1 MGTVRMSAWLPLIE
15 YNSSMAKQ
23 QKLAI
28 IDAHALIHRA
38 YHALPPMS
46 TPEGIPTNA
55 AYGFT
60 SMLLKMVSQLKPTHV
75 VAAFDMKGPTFRHAE
90 YAEYKAN
97 RKAPSDDLIPQ
108 FEVVRD
114 IVRAFNIPVL
124 EKKGF
129 EADDVIG
136 TIAKQFGGT
145 MPIVIITGDNDAL
158 QLVTDTT
165 SVFSMKRGITDTILY
180 TPEVVQEIW
189 GFEPKFVPDY
199 KGLAGDSS
207 DNIKGVVGIG
217 AKTAKDLI
225 SQYGSLEEIIAHV
238 DNLSPRVQKRL
249 IGHESDAFTSR
260 KLATIH
266 RDVPVAFKLED
277 AVFKEYDMTRVRTL
291 FQKLGFKTLL
301 ARLPESNDGMQ
312 PTLDFGKQEVI
323 LMPDHYAIVISDA
336 DQQALREQLSQA
348 ALVSFD
354 TETDGLG
361 GRNSP
366 IIGMSFAI
374 HEEDKIRAW
383 YVPADTESVQQWKSF
398 FEDSRIHKTGHN
410 LKYDIEVLMQSGIT
424 MQGIVFDSMLASY
437 LLRSGSRLHGLDD
450 LAQEKLNYTPIPI
463 TDLIGS
469 GKNQKSMREVPLET
483 LARYACED
491 AEVALRLYDV
501 FLPELQQEKL
511 LDVLLNIE
519 LPLFPVLAHME
530 TTGVAV
536 DRNVLQKMST
546 KIEQRISS
554 LEQQIYS
561 SAGETFNINSPKQLR
576 VILFE
581 RLNLPTVGIKKTQTG
596 YSTAADELE
605 KLHDAHP
612 IIPLMS
618 EYRELSKLKNT
629 YLDALPDLI
638 DTKTGRIY
646 ASFNQTIAAT
656 GRLSATNPNL
666 QNIPVRTEL
675 GREIREAFI
684 ARPGHVFVKA
694 DYSQLELR
702 IAAHMA
708 HDSKLL
714 FAFRAG
720 QDIHRAT
727 ASLVFSVELQKVTD
741 DMRRQ
746 AKTLNFGVLY
756 GMGSQSFARAAN
768 ISVEEARSFIDRY
781 KKEYSGI
788 ELFIEETLSS
798 ARTRGYVETMFGRR
812 KYVPELASKNPA
824 IRAAAERATFNF
836 PIQGTEADI
845 LKKAM
850 ITLFAAIQEKYQKVA
865 IVLTVHDEL
874 VCEVPA
880 ELAQEFAGVMKHTME
895 GVLKLDAPLVVDVG
909 IGPNWNDVAV
919 Y

>member
-1 MGTVRMSAWLPLIE
+1 
-15 YNSSMAKQ
+15 MAKQ

-46 TPEGIPTNA
+46 TPEGMPTNA

-60 SMLLKMVSQLKPTHV
+60 AMLLKMISQLKPTHV
-75 VAAFDMKGPTFRHAE
+75 VAAFDMKGPTFRHEE
-90 YAEYKAN
+90 YAEYKAH
-97 RKAPSDDLIPQ
+97 RKAPADDLIPQ
-108 FEVVRD
+108 FELVRE
-114 IVRAFNIPVL
+114 IVRTFSIPVL
-124 EKKGF
+124 EMKGF
-129 EADDVIG
+129 EADDIIG
-136 TIAKQFGGT
+136 TVAKRFAGV
-145 MPIVIITGDNDAL
+145 MPIVIITGDNDTL

-165 SVFSMKRGITDTILY
+165 SVFSLKKGITDTISY
-180 TPEVVQEIW
+180 TPEVVREVW
-189 GFEPKFVPDY
+189 GFEPKYVPDY
-199 KGLAGDSS
+199 KGLAGDAS
-207 DNIKGVVGIG
+207 DNIKGVAGIG
-217 AKTAKDLI
+217 AKTAKDLV
-225 SQYGSLEEIIAHV
+225 SQYGSLEDIIAHMAE
-238 DNLSPRVQKRL
+238 LPSRVQKRL
-249 IGHESDAFTSR
+249 QGNEADAFSSR

-266 RDVPVAFKLED
+266 CEVPVEFNLED
-277 AVFKEYDMTRVRTL
+277 AVCKEYDMTRVRTL
-291 FQKLGFKTLL
+291 FQKLEFRTLL
-301 ARLPESNDGMQ
+301 ARLPQSNEGMQ
-312 PTLDFGKQEVI
+312 PTLDFGKKEAIV
-323 LMPDHYAIVISDA
+323 MPDNYAIAVSDA
-336 DQQALREQLSQA
+336 QQEALRRQLSGA
-348 ALVSFD
+348 DLVSFD

-361 GRNSP
+361 GRNSL

-374 HEEDKIRAW
+374 HEKDATMRAW
-383 YVPADTESVQQWKSF
+383 YVPIDTEGVRLWKDF
-398 FEDSRIHKTGHN
+398 FEDPKIHKTGHN

-424 MQGIVFDSMLASY
+424 LQGIVFDSMLASY
-437 LLRSGSRLHGLDD
+437 LLRSGSRSHGLDD
-450 LAQEKLNYTPIPI
+450 LAQEKLDYTPIPI

-469 GKNQKSMREVPLET
+469 GKNQKSMREVPLEA

-491 AEVALRLYDV
+491 AEVALRLHDL
-501 FLPELQQEKL
+501 FLPELRQEKL
-511 LDVLLNIE
+511 LDVLLHIE

-530 TTGVAV
+530 TTGVAL
-536 DRNVLQKMST
+536 DRAVLKRMST
-546 KIEQRISS
+546 KIEQRIFEI
-554 LEQQIYS
+554 EQQIYS
-561 SAGETFNINSPKQLR
+561 AAGETFNINSPKQLR

-581 RLNLPTVGIKKTQTG
+581 RLLLPTVGIKKTQTG

-605 KLHDAHP
+605 KLQGTHP

-638 DTKTGRIY
+638 DEKTGRIY

-675 GREIREAFI
+675 GREIREAFV
-684 ARPGHVFVKA
+684 ARDGYMFVQA

-727 ASLVFSVELQKVTD
+727 ASLVFGVELADVTD

-756 GMGSQSFARAAN
+756 GMGPQSFARAASV
-768 ISVEEARSFIDRY
+768 SVEEARSFIERY

-788 ELFIEETLSS
+788 EAFIEQTLSS
-798 ARTRGYVETMFGRR
+798 ARTKGYVETMFGRR
-812 KYVPELASKNPA
+812 KYVPELESSNPA

-850 ITLFAAIQEKYQKVA
+850 ITLFAIIQEKYSQVA

-874 VCEVPA
+874 VCEVPEKIA
-880 ELAQEFAGVMKHTME
+880 KEFAGIMKDTMQ
-895 GVLKLDAPLVVDVG
+895 GVITLDAPLIVDVG
-909 IGPNWNDVAV
+909 IGPNWNDIAV

>member
-1 MGTVRMSAWLPLIE
+1 MP
-15 YNSSMAKQ
+15 KQ

-46 TPEGIPTNA
+46 TAEGVPTNA

-60 SMLLKMVSQLKPTHV
+60 TMLLKMIATIKPTHV
-75 VAAFDMKGPTFRHAE
+75 VAAFDMKGPTFRHEE
-90 YAEYKAN
+90 YAEYKAH
-97 RKAPSDDLIPQ
+97 RKVAPDDLIPQ
-108 FEVVRD
+108 FDLVRE
-114 IVRAFNIPVL
+114 IVRAFNIPLL
-124 EKKGF
+124 ERKGF

-136 TIAKQFGGT
+136 TVAKQFGGS
-145 MPIVIITGDNDAL
+145 MPVVIATGDNDTL

-165 SVFSMKRGITDTILY
+165 SVLSLKGGITDTILY
-180 TPEVVQEIW
+180 TPEVVRDVW
-189 GFEPKFVPDY
+189 GFEPGFVPDY
-199 KGLAGDSS
+199 KGLAGDTS
-207 DNIKGVVGIG
+207 DNIKGVAGIG
-217 AKTAKDLI
+217 AKSAKDLV
-225 SQYGSLEEIIAHV
+225 SQYGSLEEIIAHMEE
-238 DNLSPRVQKRL
+238 LPPRIQKRL
-249 IGHESDAFTSR
+249 AGHESDAFASR

-266 RDVPVAFKLED
+266 CDVPVEFKLED
-277 AVFKEYDMTRVRTL
+277 AVFKEYDMARVRTL
-291 FQKLGFKTLL
+291 FQKLEFRTLL
-301 ARLPESNDGMQ
+301 ARLPESNDGVQ
-312 PTLDFGKQEVI
+312 PTLDFGAKKAIV
-323 LMPDHYAIVISDA
+323 MPDNYAIAVSDA
-336 DQQALREQLSQA
+336 EQAALREKLSKA
-348 ALVSFD
+348 SLVSFD

-366 IIGMSFAI
+366 IIGMSFAV
-374 HEEDKIRAW
+374 HDTDMKIRAW
-383 YVPADTESVQQWKSF
+383 YVPIDTEGVKQWKGF
-398 FEDSRIHKTGHN
+398 FEDPTIHKTGHN

-424 MQGIVFDSMLASY
+424 MHGIVFDSMLASY
-437 LLRSGSRLHGLDD
+437 LLRPGSRSHGLDD
-450 LAQEKLNYTPIPI
+450 LAQEKLDYTPIPI
-463 TDLIGS
+463 TDLISS
-469 GKNQKSMREVPLET
+469 GKNQKSMREVPLEA
-483 LARYACED
+483 LARYAAED
-491 AEVALRLYDV
+491 AEVALRLHDT
-501 FLPELQQEKL
+501 FLPELREEKL
-511 LDVLLNIE
+511 IDVLENIE

-536 DRNVLQKMST
+536 DRTVLQRMST
-546 KIEQRISS
+546 KIERRMSNIK
-554 LEQQIYS
+554 QQIYAA
-561 SAGETFNINSPKQLR
+561 AGETFNINSPKQLR
-576 VILFE
+576 VVLFDH
-581 RLNLPTVGIKKTQTG
+581 LKLPTVGIKKTQTG

-618 EYRELSKLKNT
+618 EYREISKLKNT
-629 YLDALPDLI
+629 YLDALPELI
-638 DTKTGRIY
+638 DKKTGRIY

-675 GREIREAFI
+675 GREIREAFV
-684 ARPGHVFVKA
+684 ARPGYVFVKA

-727 ASLVFSVELQKVTD
+727 ASLVFGVDLADVTD

-756 GMGSQSFARAAN
+756 GMGPQSFARAA
-768 ISVEEARSFIDRY
+768 SVSIEEARSFIERY

-788 ELFIEETLSS
+788 EAFIEQTLST
-798 ARTRGYVETMFGRR
+798 ARSQGYVETMFGRR
-812 KYVPELASKNPA
+812 KYVPELQSSNPA

-850 ITLFAAIQEKYQKVA
+850 ITLFAIIQEKYPDVA

-874 VCEVPA
+874 VCEVP
-880 ELAQEFAGVMKHTME
+880 EKIAQEFASIMKDTMQQ
-895 GVLKLDAPLVVDVG
+895 VIKLDAPLVADVG
-909 IGPNWNDVAV
+909 MGPNWNDIAV
-919 Y
+919 YLPS